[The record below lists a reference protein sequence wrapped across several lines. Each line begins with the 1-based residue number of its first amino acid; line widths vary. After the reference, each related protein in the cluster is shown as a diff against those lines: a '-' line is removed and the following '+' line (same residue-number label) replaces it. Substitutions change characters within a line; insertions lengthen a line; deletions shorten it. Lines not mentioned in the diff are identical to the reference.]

1 MSGFRRW
8 PSIESFAQLVKEANR
23 RGVNETLT
31 YWPKVKLHGTNACVR
46 IEPDGSIIPQS
57 RTRDLSFT
65 DDNHGFAAWVI
76 LNEKMF
82 RGFPREAEW
91 TTYIFGEWCGR
102 GINHGTACQ
111 QVDKFFAPFAALR
124 HRSADAAEAWWFGE
138 YCGLPNWL
146 PFLDEPLSFNP
157 ADQLSVADAAQK
169 INRLVERVEAEDP
182 WMKERFGVSG
192 LGEGVV
198 YYRADRFD
206 GPPGLAF
213 FKAKGEKHRVNKTKT
228 AAAVDED
235 TLRSV
240 AAFVDKYVT
249 DARIVQAVAEVCPDG
264 LAKEKMGDLIGWV
277 SRDVAKEGEQEAA
290 EAGLSWRKVSAVVA
304 KAARD
309 KLLAL

>member
-57 RTRDLSFT
+57 RTRDLSFI
-65 DDNHGFAAWVI
+65 DDNYGFAAWVI
-76 LNEKMF
+76 LNEALFKPL
-82 RGFPREAEW
+82 RRDDL
-91 TTYIFGEWCGR
+91 TVYVFGEWCGR
-102 GINHGTACQ
+102 GINDGTACQ
-111 QVDKFFAPFAALR
+111 QVDKFFAPFTMVL
-124 HRSADAAEAWWFGE
+124 HRSADAAEVWLTASAP
-138 YCGLPNWL
+138 LPNWL

-157 ADQLSVADAAQK
+157 ADQSSVADAAQQ

-182 WMKERFGVSG
+182 WMLQRFGVSG

-198 YYRADRFD
+198 YYRADRLD

-249 DARIVQAVAEVCPDG
+249 DARVAQAVAEVCPG
-264 LAKEKMGDLIGWV
+264 GFTKEKMGDLIGWV
-277 SRDVAKEGEQEAA
+277 SRDVAKEGEQEAV
-290 EAGLSWRKVSAVVA
+290 EAGLSWRKVSSAVA
-304 KAARD
+304 KAARN

>member
-76 LNEKMF
+76 LNEALFKPL
-82 RGFPREAEW
+82 RRDDL
-91 TTYIFGEWCGR
+91 TTYVFGEWCGR
-102 GINHGTACQ
+102 GINDGTACQ
-111 QVDKFFAPFAALR
+111 QVDKFFAPYAVLH
-124 HRSADAAEAWWFGE
+124 HRSGDAAEAWLGL
-138 YCGLPNWL
+138 YPGLPNWL

-157 ADQLSVADAAQK
+157 ADAASVADAAQQ

-198 YYRADRFD
+198 YYRGGYLGD
-206 GPPGLAF
+206 PLSLSF

-249 DARIVQAVAEVCPDG
+249 DARIAQAVAEVCPDG
-264 LAKEKMGDLIGWV
+264 FTKEKMGDLIGWV
-277 SRDVAKEGEQEAA
+277 SRDVAKEGEQEAV
-290 EAGLSWRKVSAVVA
+290 EAGLSWRKVSSVVA